1 MPTPCP
7 TGRKAETFTAGGGL
21 HEGHLKGCAMNKQ
34 SKSSGVQDYFATKE
48 AQELKKLIEENL
60 KANAH
65 HEKAIGILKE
75 AIQAAAFNTALTPEV
90 KELADMLIFL
100 IEDRSVHD
108 YTFDGIMEPLVK
120 IVKKDTKSESGKNGA
135 KYRHAESYELHNRI
149 KVIWASG
156 KYSSRDVCA
165 EQEYSGLGFGSFKA
179 ARNALTNTPDPSPW
193 PGKNA
198 KK

>member
-1 MPTPCP
+1 MIDE
-7 TGRKAETFTAGGGL
+7 K
-21 HEGHLKGCAMNKQ
+21 
-34 SKSSGVQDYFATKE
+34 
-48 AQELKKLIEENL
+48 L

-75 AIQAAAFNTALTPEV
+75 AVQLAASNPAMTPEV
-90 KELADMLIFL
+90 KELADMIVFL
-100 IEDRSVHD
+100 IEDRNLHD
-108 YTFDGIMEPLVK
+108 YTFDGIMEPLIK
-120 IVKKDTKSESGKNGA
+120 IVEKDTKSKSGKNGA
-135 KYRHAESYELHNRI
+135 KYRHAENYELHNRI

-179 ARNALTNTPDPSPW
+179 ARNALTKTPDPSPW
-193 PGKNA
+193 PGKDA

>member
-1 MPTPCP
+1 MAI
-7 TGRKAETFTAGGGL
+7 GAEKIREARKKYLASLSPE
-21 HEGHLKGCAMNKQ
+21 EREKIEK
-34 SKSSGVQDYFATKE
+34 SKKE
-48 AQELKKLIEENL
+48 AEAESKKRWEEMRKLVNERL
-60 KANAH
+60 ETNAH
-65 HEKAIGILKE
+65 HEKAIGIIKE
-75 AIQAAAFNTALTPEV
+75 AIQSAASNPAMTPEV

-100 IEDRSVHD
+100 IEGRSMRD

-120 IVKKDTKSESGKNGA
+120 IVEKDTKSESGRNGA
-135 KYRHAESYELHNRI
+135 KYRHAESYELHDRI

-179 ARNALTNTPDPSPW
+179 ARNALKNTPDPSPW
-193 PGKNA
+193 PGKAA